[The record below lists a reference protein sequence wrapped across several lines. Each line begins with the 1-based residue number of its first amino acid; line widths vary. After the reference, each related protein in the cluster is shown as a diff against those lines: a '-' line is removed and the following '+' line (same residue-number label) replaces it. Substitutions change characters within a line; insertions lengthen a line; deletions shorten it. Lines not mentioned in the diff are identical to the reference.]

1 MIMSKP
7 GRTPK
12 IKARLRRAALRL
24 FSERGIEDTPVKDIV
39 KAARTT
45 QPMLYYYY
53 GSKDN
58 LCLELFKEISREILD
73 GASRIMKRNAP
84 LNLKL
89 EALFGFYREYFG
101 RNSGIARFILH
112 STLSIRHGK
121 TIRAAGDKA
130 HAANQELLTRMIEEH
145 TAAGE
150 INQDQG
156 KAAIELVNAVILHF
170 ILAKKNREARL
181 KRTDLPRRI
190 ADIICKGSK

>member
-1 MIMSKP
+1 MIKSV
-7 GRTPK
+7 GHTPK
-12 IKARLRRAALRL
+12 VKTRLRRAALRL
-24 FSERGIEDTPVKDIV
+24 FSERGIEGTPVKDIV
-39 KAARTT
+39 KSARTT

-73 GASRIMKRNAP
+73 GASRIMKRNVP

-89 EALFGFYREYFG
+89 ELLFGFYRKFFG
-101 RNSGIARFILH
+101 SNSGIARFILH

-145 TAAGE
+145 AASGE
-150 INQDQG
+150 ISQAQV
-156 KAAIELVNAVILHF
+156 KASIELVNAVILHF
-170 ILAKKNREARL
+170 MLAKKNREARL
-181 KRTDLPRRI
+181 KRMDLPRRM
-190 ADIICKGSK
+190 ADIICEGSK